1 MRTCNCPVSA
11 LPQVDYPTIQVITFY
26 PGAGPEVM
34 ASSVTAPMERQFG
47 QVPGLSQMTSTSSFG
62 SSVITLQFNLEQS
75 IDIAEQEV
83 QAAINAAT
91 TFLPRDL
98 PNPPIY
104 SKVNPADAPI
114 LTLALTSDSLPLS
127 KVEDLADTTLAQKI
141 SQLTGVG
148 MVSISGGQKPAV
160 RIQANPTAL
169 ASYGLSLEDL
179 RTVLGQANVDQAKGI
194 LENQRQAFTISTND
208 QLLSG
213 NEYKDVILA
222 YRNGAPVRLRDVATI
237 IDGTENAKQA
247 AWMNLSPAVIVNIQ
261 RQPGANII
269 SVVDRI
275 KKVLPQLQ
283 AGLPSSVKVA
293 ILTDRTE
300 TIRASVKDVEFEM
313 MLTICLVVMVIFL
326 FLRNLSATIIPA
338 VAVPLSIVGTFA
350 VMYLLGY
357 SLDNLSLMALTIST
371 GFVVDDA
378 IVMIENIDRFLEE
391 GHSPMEAALMGAGQ
405 IGFTIISLTVSL
417 IAVLIPLLFMG
428 DIVGRLF
435 REFAVTLAV
444 TIVIS
449 ALVSLTLTPMMAAR
463 LLKNP
468 KTVKHGRIYQAT
480 ERAYERVIE
489 WYGTTLRWVLRH
501 QTMTLLAT
509 VAALALTLYLYVIV
523 PKGFFPGT
531 GYGRDSGD
539 FRRAGKCFVHFHG
552 GAPAEAGQSN
562 FAGS

>member
-1 MRTCNCPVSA
+1 M
-11 LPQVDYPTIQVITFY
+11 
-26 PGAGPEVM
+26 
-34 ASSVTAPMERQFG
+34 
-47 QVPGLSQMTSTSSFG
+47 
-62 SSVITLQFNLEQS
+62 
-75 IDIAEQEV
+75 
-83 QAAINAAT
+83 
-91 TFLPRDL
+91 
-98 PNPPIY
+98 
-104 SKVNPADAPI
+104 
-114 LTLALTSDSLPLS
+114 
-127 KVEDLADTTLAQKI
+127 
-141 SQLTGVG
+141 
-148 MVSISGGQKPAV
+148 
-160 RIQANPTAL
+160 
-169 ASYGLSLEDL
+169 
-179 RTVLGQANVDQAKGI
+179 
-194 LENQRQAFTISTND
+194 
-208 QLLSG
+208 
-213 NEYKDVILA
+213 
-222 YRNGAPVRLRDVATI
+222 
-237 IDGTENAKQA
+237 
-247 AWMNLSPAVIVNIQ
+247 
-261 RQPGANII
+261 
-269 SVVDRI
+269 
-275 KKVLPQLQ
+275 
-283 AGLPSSVKVA
+283 KVA

-509 VAALALTLYLYVIV
+509 VAAL
-523 PKGFFPGT
+523 GFDLVFIRHRAQRIFSRA
-531 GYGRDSGD
+531 GYGRDSGH
-539 FRRAGKCFVHFHG
+539 FRRAGKRIVHFHG
-552 GAPAEAGQSN
+552 GAAAEAGQGD